1 MSEIN
6 DREVDSTLILAA
18 EDCEPAYFDQLHT
31 FSSRN
36 DKRVLSTLVAHGPV
50 LLKGGRGSGKSAL
63 MIAASRQLD
72 PVVKDASAIGI
83 YMSLRH
89 APLLKSTGEAY
100 GKILCGIII
109 ERVKGLLG
117 DRAID
122 FDPLPELGAVQFS
135 LAKLAEKLGKRIV
148 LYFDDAAHLG
158 REASLE
164 EFFDIYRTL
173 SSNSVSCKA
182 SIYPGVTRFG
192 VRFDVY
198 NDATVVD
205 IFRSEEVS
213 EFADTFLEVMN
224 SRYPHDFNESSFSS
238 SLQKKAVASFLGQA
252 VLGNMRSFVFA
263 CNALQLRS
271 NDSQSIGL
279 PDLSD
284 TLLELASNYYLPLLD
299 EIRPKLGMYEPMVET
314 ARNIAELLFN
324 DAGQKTNNP
333 RDIIIHRDLDE
344 KFSKPL
350 QVLEY
355 AGFISKREASRALK
369 SGGRGARYALNL
381 CSLLEVS
388 SGSRL
393 TKTLFDKWSG
403 SGRDEAIQFSKG
415 SRLSEV
421 TLPTALPEI
430 ELAIFSED
438 ISSLVKSNAYPYGLS
453 EQKIQLLRD
462 AGYNSVG
469 ELVEATDEQFHE
481 IRGIGSATVYR
492 IRNVL
497 GQAIWM

>member
-1 MSEIN
+1 MSERI
-6 DREVDSTLILAA
+6 DVEVDSTLLLAA

-36 DKRVLSTLVAHGPV
+36 DKRVLSALVAHGPV

-72 PVVKDASAIGI
+72 PVVPDASAIGI

-100 GKILCGIII
+100 GKILCSIII
-109 ERVKGLLG
+109 ERVKRLLG
-117 DRAID
+117 ARALD

-135 LAKLAEKLGKRIV
+135 LSKLAEKLGKRIV
-148 LYFDDAAHLG
+148 LFFDDAAHLG

-213 EFADTFLEVMN
+213 DFADTFLEVMN
-224 SRYPHDFNESSFSS
+224 SRYPYDFKEDSFSS

-263 CNALQLRS
+263 CNALQLKS
-271 NDSQSIGL
+271 SESQSIGL
-279 PDLSD
+279 PDLND
-284 TLLELASNYYLPLLD
+284 TLLELASNYYWPLLD

-314 ARNIAELLFN
+314 ARAIAELLFT
-324 DAGQKTNNP
+324 DVGQKSNNP
-333 RDIIIHRDLDE
+333 RDIIIHRDIDE
-344 KFSKPL
+344 KYSKPL
-350 QVLEY
+350 QILEY

-381 CSLLEVS
+381 CNLLEQL

-393 TKTLFDKWSG
+393 TKNLFDKWS
-403 SGRDEAIQFSKG
+403 SNVRDEAIQFSKG
-415 SRLSEV
+415 SKLSEV
-421 TLPTALPEI
+421 TLPNALPEA
-430 ELAIFSED
+430 ELAIFNED
-438 ISSLVKSNAYPYGLS
+438 INALKKSNAYPYGLS
-453 EQKIQLLRD
+453 GQKIQLLKE
-462 AGYNSVG
+462 ASYNVVG
-469 ELVEATDEQFHE
+469 DLVEATDEQLQQ
-481 IRGIGSATVYR
+481 IRGIGAATVFR

>member
-1 MSEIN
+1 MSEYIPN
-6 DREVDSTLILAA
+6 EVDGTLILAA

-31 FSSRN
+31 FTSRN

-72 PVVKDASAIGI
+72 PVVPDASAIGI

-100 GKILCGIII
+100 GKILCSIII
-109 ERVKGLLG
+109 ERIKNLLG
-117 DRAID
+117 DRVKD
-122 FDPLPELGAVQFS
+122 FDPIPELGSVQFS

-148 LYFDDAAHLG
+148 LFFDDAAHLG

-182 SIYPGVTRFG
+182 SIYPGVTKFG

-205 IFRSEEVS
+205 IFRSEEVTD
-213 EFADTFLEVMN
+213 FADTFLEVME
-224 SRYPHDFNESSFSS
+224 SRYPHSFNEASFSS
-238 SLQKKAVASFLGQA
+238 SLQKKVVASLLAQA

-263 CNALQLRS
+263 CNALQLR
-271 NDSQSIGL
+271 IGGRKKVGL
-279 PDLSD
+279 PELSD
-284 TLLELASNYYLPLLD
+284 TLLELASNYYWPLLD
-299 EIRPKLGMYEPMVET
+299 EIKPKLGKYEPMVET
-314 ARNIAELLFN
+314 ARYIAELLFV
-324 DAGQKTNNP
+324 DVGQKSNSP
-333 RDIIIHRDLDE
+333 RDIIIHRDIDE

-350 QVLEY
+350 QILEY

-381 CSLLEVS
+381 CNLLEQS

-393 TKTLFDKWSG
+393 TKTLLDKWS
-403 SGRDEAIQFSKG
+403 SNVRDEAIQFSKG
-415 SRLSEV
+415 SRISELN
-421 TLPTALPEI
+421 LPSINLEDD
-430 ELAIFSED
+430 LAIFSED
-438 ISSLVKSNAYPYGLS
+438 IDALKKSNAYPYGLS
-453 EQKIQLLRD
+453 LQKINLLKD
-462 AGYNSVG
+462 EGYNLVG
-469 ELVEATDEQFHE
+469 ELVEATDEALQK
-481 IRGIGSATVYR
+481 IKGIGSATVSK

>member
-1 MSEIN
+1 MSERI
-6 DREVDSTLILAA
+6 DIEVDSTLLLAA

-36 DKRVLSTLVAHGPV
+36 DKRVLSALIAHGPV

-72 PVVKDASAIGI
+72 PVVQDASAIGI

-100 GKILCGIII
+100 GKILCSIII
-109 ERVKGLLG
+109 ERVKRLLG
-117 DRAID
+117 DRSLD
-122 FDPLPELGAVQFS
+122 FDPLPDLGAVQFS
-135 LAKLAEKLGKRIV
+135 LSKLAEKLGKRIV
-148 LYFDDAAHLG
+148 LFFDDAAHLG

-213 EFADTFLEVMN
+213 DFADTFLEVMN
-224 SRYPHDFNESSFSS
+224 SRYPNDFNEDSFSS

-263 CNALQLRS
+263 CNALQLKSSERP
-271 NDSQSIGL
+271 SIGL
-279 PDLSD
+279 PDLND
-284 TLLELASNYYLPLLD
+284 TLLELASNYYWPLLD

-314 ARNIAELLFN
+314 ARVIAELLFT
-324 DAGQKTNNP
+324 DVGQKTNNS
-333 RDIIIHRDLDE
+333 RDIIIHRDIDE
-344 KFSKPL
+344 KYSKPL
-350 QVLEY
+350 QILEY

-381 CSLLEVS
+381 CNLLEQL

-393 TKTLFDKWSG
+393 TKNLFDKWS
-403 SGRDEAIQFSKG
+403 SNVRDEAIQFSKG

-421 TLPTALPEI
+421 TLPSALPEV

-438 ISSLVKSNAYPYGLS
+438 ISALRKSNAYPYGLS
-453 EQKIQLLRD
+453 SQKIQLLKD
-462 AGYNSVG
+462 AHYNVVG
-469 ELVEATDEQFHE
+469 DLVEATDDQLQE
-481 IRGIGSATVYR
+481 IRGIGAATVFK

>member
-109 ERVKGLLG
+109 ERIKGLLG

-271 NDSQSIGL
+271 SDSQSIGL

-284 TLLELASNYYLPLLD
+284 TLLELASNYYWPLLD

-324 DAGQKTNNP
+324 GAGQKTNNP

-438 ISSLVKSNAYPYGLS
+438 ISSLIKSNAYPYGLS

-462 AGYNSVG
+462 AGYNTVG
-469 ELVEATDEQFHE
+469 ELVEATDEQFHK

>member
-284 TLLELASNYYLPLLD
+284 TLLELASNYYWPLLD

-314 ARNIAELLFN
+314 ARNIAELLFI